1 MYALIDGNSFYAS
14 CERVFRPDLAGVPI
28 IVLSNND
35 GCVVTRTAE
44 AKALG
49 IKMGEPLFKI
59 KHLVR
64 QNRVQVFSSNYEL
77 YADMSR
83 RMMNTVATLVPR
95 IEVYSI
101 DECFADLS
109 GMDHYSQFMGAGQN
123 DASPSSAFMRFG
135 DISNQASASS
145 GQNTGLLTLGFSI
158 RARVLQ
164 WTGIPTC
171 VGIAPTKTLAKFC
184 NHLAKRHAVFK
195 GVVDWN
201 AWTPAIQQRALA
213 SEDVTEVWG
222 IGRQI
227 GRSLNAM
234 GIKTAADLANAPPH
248 TIRKM
253 FGVVVERTQR
263 ELQGI
268 ECLELE
274 DIAPKRQQIV
284 RSRSFGQPITTLDGL
299 SASLAHHVAE
309 AAQRLRGQGSVTHA
323 IQVFIHTNPFKPDL
337 PQYSGSDCVAIPA
350 GTSDTLKLNQIA
362 QKALKS
368 IFKDGYEY
376 KKCGV
381 VLSGIESSSTQ
392 AQLDWIDPGDSDK
405 RIELMRCVDALNS
418 RFGRGS
424 IKVGTEA
431 LNQAW
436 SMRRDKLSP
445 KYTTQF
451 TDLLRI

>member
-1 MYALIDGNSFYAS
+1 MYALIDGNCFYAS

-28 IVLSNND
+28 VVLSNND

-64 QNRVQVFSSNYEL
+64 QNHVQVFSSNYEL

-83 RMMNTVATLVPR
+83 RMMNTIATLVPR

-101 DECFADLS
+101 DECFADLT
-109 GMDHYSQFMGAGQN
+109 GMEHYAQFIGPGQIDSN
-123 DASPSSAFMRFG
+123 QSSAFMRVG
-135 DISNQASASS
+135 KMPNQASSS
-145 GQNTGLLTLGFSI
+145 LGQNTGLLALGHNI

-184 NHLAKRHAVFK
+184 NHLAKRHTVFK

-201 AWTPAIQQRALA
+201 AWKPAIQQRALA

-248 TIRKM
+248 SIRKM

-284 RSRSFGQPITTLDGL
+284 RSRSFGQPITKLDGL

-309 AAQRLRGQGSVTHA
+309 AAQKLREQGSMTHA

-350 GTSDTLKLNQIA
+350 GTFDTIKLNQIA

-368 IFKDGYEY
+368 IYKNGYEY

-381 VLSGIESSSTQ
+381 VLSGIESSSSQ
-392 AQLDWIDPGDSDK
+392 AQLDWIDPGDCDK
-405 RIELMRCVDALNS
+405 RIELMRCVDKLNN

-424 IKVGTEA
+424 VKLGTEV
-431 LNQAW
+431 LNQTW

-445 KYTTQF
+445 KYTTRF
-451 TDLLRI
+451 AELLRI

>member
-28 IVLSNND
+28 VVLSNND

-83 RMMNTVATLVPR
+83 RMVNTVATLVPR

-109 GMDHYSQFMGAGQN
+109 GMEHYSQFMGA
-123 DASPSSAFMRFG
+123 
-135 DISNQASASS
+135 

-201 AWTPAIQQRALA
+201 AWAPTIQQRALA

-284 RSRSFGQPITTLDGL
+284 RSRSFGQSITTLDGL

-368 IFKDGYEY
+368 IFKGGFEY

>member
-28 IVLSNND
+28 VVLSNND
-35 GCVVTRTAE
+35 GCVVTRTTE

-109 GMDHYSQFMGAGQN
+109 GMEQYSQFMG
-123 DASPSSAFMRFG
+123 
-135 DISNQASASS
+135 S

-201 AWTPAIQQRALA
+201 AWAPAIQQRALA

-227 GRSLNAM
+227 GLSLNAM
-234 GIKTAADLANAPPH
+234 GIKTAADLANAPSH

-323 IQVFIHTNPFKPDL
+323 IQVFIHTNPFKLDL

-368 IFKDGYEY
+368 IFKDGYEF

-405 RIELMRCVDALNS
+405 RIELMRCVDVLNN